1 MTQTK
6 TRITWVDMAKGYGMI
21 LVIISHLGIERF
33 GFTRIY
39 SFHMP
44 LFFFLS
50 GYVFRDKGSFRDF
63 FVKKIRS
70 IVVPYFCLGIPILI
84 SKAVN
89 QHYSGDELLHVFLQ
103 FLVQKRLWTLWFLAS
118 LLWLNL
124 FYFVIYRH
132 CSKRIITG
140 MCFVFPVL
148 GLLFYSRV
156 GRALPW
162 NMDVFLMALPF
173 FASGHYLSTHPQ
185 KIAFLTKTKFST
197 AFYLLLFL
205 LLNFVCDSLSVGI
218 SGKILDMSYSSYGV
232 PCLSYPAAFAGIFA
246 MLIAAQLGTIEPIRY
261 IGENSLLYFAW
272 HKTIMIPITIKI
284 LNFCHFVLDESSS
297 ALTVF
302 CYQMLQL
309 AFILAAITVLNMII
323 SNTRLRFMLGKK

>member
-1 MTQTK
+1 
-6 TRITWVDMAKGYGMI
+6 MAKGYGII
-21 LVIISHLGIERF
+21 LVIISHLEIERF

-50 GYVFRDKGSFRDF
+50 GYVFRDRGSFREF
-63 FVKKIRS
+63 FMKKLRS
-70 IVVPYFCLGIPILI
+70 IVIPYFCLGIPILI

-89 QHYSGDELLHVFLQ
+89 QHYSSDELLSVFLQ
-103 FLVQKRLWTLWFLAS
+103 FLIQKRLWTLWFLAS

-124 FYFVIYRH
+124 FYFVIHRH
-132 CSKRIITG
+132 CTGWVIAG
-140 MCFVFPVL
+140 MCVVFPIL
-148 GLLFYSRV
+148 GLLFYHT
-156 GRALPW
+156 GHRALFW
-162 NMDVFLMALPF
+162 NMDVFMMALPF

-185 KIAFLTKTKFST
+185 KIAFLTKTKIST
-197 AFYLLLFL
+197 AFYLILFL
-205 LLNFVCDSLSVGI
+205 LINFVCDSLSVGI
-218 SGKILDMSYSSYGV
+218 SGTILDMSYNLYGV
-232 PCLSYPAAFAGIFA
+232 PYLSYPAAFAGIFA

-272 HKTIMIPITIKI
+272 HKPIMIPITLKI
-284 LNFCHFVLDESSS
+284 MNLFHFVLDESSS

-309 AFILAAITVLNMII
+309 AFILAAITVLNMVI
-323 SNTRLRFMLGKK
+323 SKTKLRFMLGKK